1 MQERTRERAI
11 ECVCSQIDCS
21 PSKSWCHSPND
32 SKWIKWMEQNCK
44 CKLTKKKNK
53 TEWKKT
59 HTITNTKTMRAIIT
73 VHSTYLRSPSQ
84 KVFKFP
90 PQTHL
95 HLTKTAGSQ
104 PFLYISFGVY
114 GCLNSPTISE
124 RRSIGSTYVYDKL
137 TDGQQ
142 INLLFA
148 AVRMYVCMYV
158 WIDVYV
164 APPPASRSSA
174 TIATN

>member
-1 MQERTRERAI
+1 M
-11 ECVCSQIDCS
+11 C
-21 PSKSWCHSPND
+21 
-32 SKWIKWMEQNCK
+32 
-44 CKLTKKKNK
+44 
-53 TEWKKT
+53 
-59 HTITNTKTMRAIIT
+59 
-73 VHSTYLRSPSQ
+73 
-84 KVFKFP
+84 
-90 PQTHL
+90 
-95 HLTKTAGSQ
+95 
-104 PFLYISFGVY
+104 VY

-164 APPPASRSSA
+164 APRVTKTPNHQQAGRPPQ
-174 TIATN
+174 

>member
-1 MQERTRERAI
+1 MYVCIWGFCVNKYMQERMRERAI

-44 CKLTKKKNK
+44 CKCKLTKNTKWKKN
-53 TEWKKT
+53 TSR
-59 HTITNTKTMRAIIT
+59 ITNTKTMRAIIT

-95 HLTKTAGSQ
+95 HITKTAGSP
-104 PFLYISFGVY
+104 PFLYISF
-114 GCLNSPTISE
+114 
-124 RRSIGSTYVYDKL
+124 D
-137 TDGQQ
+137 
-142 INLLFA
+142 
-148 AVRMYVCMYV
+148 VCMGV
-158 WIDVYV
+158 LIHPQLVNDAASV
-164 APPPASRSSA
+164 ALTFTTS
-174 TIATN
+174 

>member
-1 MQERTRERAI
+1 M
-11 ECVCSQIDCS
+11 
-21 PSKSWCHSPND
+21 
-32 SKWIKWMEQNCK
+32 
-44 CKLTKKKNK
+44 KN
-53 TEWKKT
+53 TSR
-59 HTITNTKTMRAIIT
+59 ITNTKTMRAIIT

-95 HLTKTAGSQ
+95 HITKTAGSP
-104 PFLYISFGVY
+104 PFLYISFGVCM
-114 GCLNSPTISE
+114 GVLIHPQLVNDAASVAL
-124 RRSIGSTYVYDKL
+124 TYVYDKL

-164 APPPASRSSA
+164 APRVTKTPNHQQAGRPPQ
-174 TIATN
+174 